1 MSFWKSLLFPKGP
14 RFIHSKL
21 FSSCFV
27 SFKVP
32 KCEQCL
38 RYDCLFLSQA
48 SSITGLSCG
57 YAAVL
62 SFHAH
67 TSWLHMPSRVR
78 HTTLFSYLPGTYFWC
93 NWLLICQMHVC
104 HWWLCIEC
112 LWLSLAFVFLAIVY
126 CVSLCCKCHAVNF
139 NEISMLITVGQFGLH
154 CFRNCCLLFTLFVFY
169 IVDCCNLARLAH
181 WILFKDI
188 MTVETIVWQKLVL
201 TSMSD
206 MSISLNSACLSWL
219 QCHMS
224 VIPLIVCYICQ
235 PFCNVSVVT
244 TSYCLILPQYVTLSP
259 SYDYTCVA

>member
-1 MSFWKSLLFPKGP
+1 MQLTVDMSDTCVPLRVVYWMSL
-14 RFIHSKL
+14 IVT
-21 FSSCFV
+21 CI
-27 SFKVP
+27 
-32 KCEQCL
+32 C
-38 RYDCLFLSQA
+38 
-48 SSITGLSCG
+48 LSCNC
-57 YAAVL
+57 VL
-62 SFHAH
+62 
-67 TSWLHMPSRVR
+67 
-78 HTTLFSYLPGTYFWC
+78 
-93 NWLLICQMHVC
+93 QQ
-104 HWWLCIEC
+104 
-112 LWLSLAFVFLAIVY
+112 
-126 CVSLCCKCHAVNF
+126 SLCCKCHAVNF
-139 NEISMLITVGQFGLH
+139 NEISALITVGQFGLR

-201 TSMSD
+201 TSVSD

-224 VIPLIVCYICQ
+224 VIQLVVCYICQ